1 MIRPLAD
8 LKVVDLA
15 WVVAGPMVGRVL
27 AEFGATVVRVES
39 ARRMDVSRGMTPFSE
54 GKRGVE
60 RGATYHNCNVGKLS
74 LSLDL
79 SLPAGRDVLRDL
91 VKWADVL
98 VESFSAGT
106 MEKWGLGFKDLAAV
120 NPKLLMV
127 SSTLMGQTG
136 PYANLAGFGN
146 LGSAMAGVQNLVGW
160 PGRAPRGP
168 FGPYT
173 DYIGPRFSLVM
184 LLAALDARRT
194 TGMGCHIDVS
204 QAETG
209 LQFLAPAITEYFA
222 NGTVQAASGNADHD
236 MAPHG
241 VFRCANED
249 PLCSPWVAIAVQD
262 DSVWKNLAPL
272 LGPEFCAER
281 SLSTLAGRKNA
292 ESRISA
298 AIEAWTSSRTAKQAE
313 VELQE
318 RGIAAH
324 VVSSSRDMN
333 ADDQLEHR
341 GHWQSL
347 PHADIGAAWFEAS
360 RYTLSETPAVF
371 ERPAPILGEHN
382 RYVLAEILGYSQ
394 SKIDALAAADALA

>member
-1 MIRPLAD
+1 MKRPLED

-27 AEFGATVVRVES
+27 AEFGASVIRVES
-39 ARRMDVSRGMTPFSE
+39 ARRMDVSRGMTPFSD

-79 SLPAGRDVLRDL
+79 SRPAARDVLRDL
-91 VKWADVL
+91 VRWGDVL

-106 MEKWGLGFKDLAAV
+106 MEKWGLGFKELSTI
-120 NPKLLMV
+120 NPSLLMV

-160 PGRAPRGP
+160 PERPPRGP

-173 DYIGPRFSLVM
+173 DYVGPRFSLLM

-194 TGMGCHIDVS
+194 TGKGCHIDIS

-209 LQFLAPAITEYFA
+209 LQFLAPAITEFFA
-222 NGTVQAASGNADHD
+222 NGSVLVASGNADHD

-241 VFRCANED
+241 VFRCKDGEA
-249 PLCSPWVAIAVQD
+249 LCSPWVAIAAQND
-262 DSVWKNLAPL
+262 TAWSKLAAL
-272 LGPEFCAER
+272 LGREFE
-281 SLSTLAGRKNA
+281 SDPTLLSLAGRKAA
-292 ESRISA
+292 EHRITT
-298 AIEAWTSSRTAKQAE
+298 AIETWTASRTATQAE
-313 VELQE
+313 KELQQN
-318 RGIAAH
+318 GVAAH
-324 VVSSSRDMN
+324 VASSSRDMN
-333 ADDQLEHR
+333 ADDQLKHR
-341 GHWQSL
+341 AHWQAL
-347 PHADIGAAWFEAS
+347 PHDELGKAWFEAS
-360 RYTLSETPAVF
+360 RYTLSETPAVYQ
-371 ERPAPILGEHN
+371 RPAPMLGEHN
-382 RYVLAEILGYSQ
+382 RYVLGEILGYSEAQ
-394 SKIDALAAADALA
+394 ISTLLEAEVLT

>member
-1 MIRPLAD
+1 MNRPFEN

-39 ARRMDVSRGMTPFSE
+39 ARRMDVSRGMTPFTDS
-54 GKRGVE
+54 KRGVE

-79 SLPAGRDVLRDL
+79 SRPAARDVLRDL
-91 VKWADVL
+91 VRWGDVL
-98 VESFSAGT
+98 IESFSAGT
-106 MEKWGLGFKDLAAV
+106 MEKWGLSFKDLSAI
-120 NPKLLMV
+120 NPALLMV

-160 PGRAPRGP
+160 PDRPPRGP

-173 DYIGPRFSLVM
+173 DYVAPRFSLVM

-194 TGMGCHIDVS
+194 TGKGCHIDVS

-222 NGTVQAASGNADHD
+222 NGSVPAASGNVDHD

-241 VFRCANED
+241 VFRCKDGE
-249 PLCSPWVAIAVQD
+249 PLCSPWVAIAAQD
-262 DSVWKNLAPL
+262 DAAWRKFAQL
-272 LGPEFCAER
+272 LGQEFVNDTT
-281 SLSTLAGRKNA
+281 LSTLGGRKAAEPAHQFGHRKMDILSDREAGR
-292 ESRISA
+292 R
-298 AIEAWTSSRTAKQAE
+298 RTT
-313 VELQE
+313 
-318 RGIAAH
+318 R
-324 VVSSSRDMN
+324 
-333 ADDQLEHR
+333 
-341 GHWQSL
+341 
-347 PHADIGAAWFEAS
+347 
-360 RYTLSETPAVF
+360 T
-371 ERPAPILGEHN
+371 
-382 RYVLAEILGYSQ
+382 
-394 SKIDALAAADALA
+394 